1 MHMHMRMENMHIS
14 IIIMLLSNF
23 FMMLPP
29 CVSIYERI
37 IVSYT
42 YAVNRLLQKIPDLSR
57 CTKKQAKMRLLL
69 NRLT

>member
-29 CVSIYERI
+29 CSVSMS
-37 IVSYT
+37 V
-42 YAVNRLLQKIPDLSR
+42 L
-57 CTKKQAKMRLLL
+57 
-69 NRLT
+69 